1 MVQSVLL
8 SGVTVV
14 GAITPAPVHPRKH
27 GLPGCGS
34 VGLPRV
40 FLFLRSY
47 SSQSSPLHEI
57 EWQFPAVTT
66 LLLLLPCVVCPLLL
80 LPAPTL
86 LMPCG
91 GLGHTG

>member
-40 FLFLRSY
+40 FLAFSLDLIQARAALS
-47 SSQSSPLHEI
+47 
-57 EWQFPAVTT
+57 
-66 LLLLLPCVVCPLLL
+66 
-80 LPAPTL
+80 
-86 LMPCG
+86 MK
-91 GLGHTG
+91 